1 MSDKLLASENHFFIL
16 KSNLGRQKL
25 VYLNCV
31 RKINYKHVK
40 INCWYKKNLSWEK
53 KSEKELHVFPL
64 SIYKMYLNNWKFS
77 KKKLSFE
84 KTLKLT
90 TI

>member
-1 MSDKLLASENHFFIL
+1 MLKLIVDIRKTLA
-16 KSNLGRQKL
+16 GR
-25 VYLNCV
+25 
-31 RKINYKHVK
+31 
-40 INCWYKKNLSWEK
+40 K

-90 TI
+90 II